1 MAVNLLDLSYPR
13 GAGAARGPSAGTVG
27 PGVARGRPLD
37 GLEID
42 SRGLTFVET
51 QLGGEEPERFPL
63 GLAIEDRLACDKDL
77 RLGLFGVHARVIGG
91 GVPMAHPTGPGSRR
105 GQV

>member
-13 GAGAARGPSAGTVG
+13 GAGAARGLSAGTVG

-42 SRGLTFVET
+42 PRGLIFIET

-63 GLAIEDRLACDKDL
+63 GLLVGEQAGQHVAQPVAVAEQRHLDVVGWRRRA
-77 RLGLFGVHARVIGG
+77 ARTA
-91 GVPMAHPTGPGSRR
+91 P
-105 GQV
+105 